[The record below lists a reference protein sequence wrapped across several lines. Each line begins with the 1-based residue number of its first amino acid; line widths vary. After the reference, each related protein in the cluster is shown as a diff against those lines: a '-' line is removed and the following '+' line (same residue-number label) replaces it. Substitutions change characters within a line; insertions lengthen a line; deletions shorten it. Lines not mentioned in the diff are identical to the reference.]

1 MTYAVIF
8 LLSAALAVPMTF
20 FAVGLPAIMR
30 EAGVPLALIGL
41 TALIYLPYALVFL
54 WAPIV
59 DSRALNG
66 WGRRRSWIIVLQLCA
81 AGLIAVAALLSPG
94 DGVLAV
100 LAVATLVSLFGATQR
115 TALLGFAVENLSPS
129 QRPWGS
135 ALLPAGGALG
145 AVIGASGLLFL
156 YNSTGWPVTMLAMAG
171 LAVLFLLPALGA
183 RETEPGPADTASGLR
198 PSLKRFFKRREIRP
212 VIAFLAP
219 LAFGVGLGFGMLQP
233 RLVDMGFTLDQIGII
248 NGVFTCAALFTGG
261 PLSAFVV
268 RRYGLSA
275 VLPLGVIVNV
285 AFLLYAAC
293 VSYWDLSAVQGA
305 ASVVLFYLGFSF
317 ISVMTNTIFMNHSA
331 TGQEGT
337 DFTVFIC
344 IYWLLSMIGIAC
356 SGVVAGQFGYAAAFL
371 SGALSVSVSLSL
383 IRRLSLRQQKQTAA
397 A

>member
-20 FAVGLPAIMR
+20 FAVGLPAILR
-30 EAGVPLALIGL
+30 EAGVPLTLIGL

-66 WGRRRSWIIVLQLCA
+66 WGRRRSWIIILQLGV

-94 DGVLAV
+94 DGVPAV

-115 TALLGFAVENLSPS
+115 TALVGFAVEKLSPS

-145 AVIGASGLLFL
+145 AVIGASGLLFV
-156 YNSTGWPVTMLAMAG
+156 YSRAGWSVTMLTMAG
-171 LAVLFLLPALGA
+171 LAVLFLIPALGA
-183 RETEPGPADTASGLR
+183 RETKQRPTDVVPSLR
-198 PSLKRFFKRREIRP
+198 PSLKRFFKRKDIRP
-212 VIAFLAP
+212 VVAFLAP

-233 RLVDMGFTLDQIGII
+233 RLVDMGFSLDQIGMI
-248 NGVFTCAALFTGG
+248 NGILTCAALFTGG
-261 PLSAFVV
+261 PLAALIV
-268 RRYGLSA
+268 RRYGLFS
-275 VLPLGVIVNV
+275 VLPLGVTVNA

-293 VSYWDLSAVQGA
+293 ASYWDLSAVHGA

-317 ISVMTNTIFMNHSA
+317 ISVMTNTIFMNHSGV
-331 TGQEGT
+331 GQEGT

-344 IYWLLSMIGIAC
+344 IYWLLSMAGMAC
-356 SGVVAGQFGYAAAFL
+356 SGVVAGQFGYAAAFF
-371 SGALSVSVSLSL
+371 SGALSVSASLSL
-383 IRRLSLRQQKQTAA
+383 IRRLPLRQQEQTVTA
-397 A
+397 